1 MCFDLPKR
9 MKTLTLVTSLR
20 CRNSRAG
27 LRLFPYPTFMTLKTF
42 THRKKLNVLAVGHVI
57 LDPFWIKKS

>member
-9 MKTLTLVTSLR
+9 MKTLTLLKCLR
-20 CRNSRAG
+20 CRNSKVWT

-42 THRKKLNVLAVGHVI
+42 THRKKLNVLVVGYVTKPF
-57 LDPFWIKKS
+57 DPSGP